1 VSISSIDSHL
11 ALYLIISVYICY
23 FLILTERIIHALRK
37 TIRNNNVLIRF
48 LSSINSYDQFLKKFL
63 KKACN
68 FLLTIKLEK
77 RKKETHDLEI

>member
-1 VSISSIDSHL
+1 
-11 ALYLIISVYICY
+11 
-23 FLILTERIIHALRK
+23 LTERIIHALRK